1 MKHYTTLLMQA
12 QIKSRNT
19 ISTLTPDFN
28 INLPAPLIKEKVQTM
43 CLDNNSQTEK
53 GKTMSTTQ
61 KLSENKM
68 PLSIGFVLGSVS
80 TLITSNPTVKA
91 LVYQQMKAL
100 FPHLDNSQL
109 NDNLS
114 QCSSY
119 LQTIAKTLEE
129 MSTKKSY
136 DL

>member
-1 MKHYTTLLMQA
+1 MWGILILGLIFLLLILFCLYSATLPESTS
-12 QIKSRNT
+12 KSN
-19 ISTLTPDFN
+19 D
-28 INLPAPLIKEKVQTM
+28 PLQKVQ
-43 CLDNNSQTEK
+43 
-53 GKTMSTTQ
+53 TMSTTQ

-68 PLSIGFVLGSVS
+68 PLSIGFVLGLVS

-100 FPHLDNSQL
+100 FPHLGNSQL

-129 MSTKKSY
+129 MSTKKS
-136 DL
+136 

>member
-1 MKHYTTLLMQA
+1 MWGILILGLIFLLLILFCLYSATLPESTS
-12 QIKSRNT
+12 KSND
-19 ISTLTPDFN
+19 SLQ
-28 INLPAPLIKEKVQTM
+28 KVQ
-43 CLDNNSQTEK
+43 
-53 GKTMSTTQ
+53 TMSTTQ